1 MSGPVGNL
9 QGFKRTVASLTIAEG
24 TQISHFF
31 SFIECPCL
39 YSYENSPV
47 CCPLVVLDTT
57 SNLKAE
63 LSDYDS
69 EPRIRFTPHTLPS
82 TPCRWFWTGLTTAL
96 CQRTRLARP
105 GVWEVKLSVDI
116 LGLRVPTT
124 CGGHSNGKQRLG
136 LPAPDSTHTH
146 SGLLGTL

>member
-9 QGFKRTVASLTIAEG
+9 QGLKRTVASLTIAEG

-63 LSDYDS
+63 LNDYDS
-69 EPRIRFTPHTLPS
+69 EPARDQVHASHTAVNTLQVVLDRFNNCS
-82 TPCRWFWTGLTTAL
+82 V
-96 CQRTRLARP
+96 P
-105 GVWEVKLSVDI
+105 GGPDLQD
-116 LGLRVPTT
+116 RV
-124 CGGHSNGKQRLG
+124 SGK
-136 LPAPDSTHTH
+136 
-146 SGLLGTL
+146 

>member
-1 MSGPVGNL
+1 MSGRRLP
-9 QGFKRTVASLTIAEG
+9 RG
-24 TQISHFF
+24 TCKDLKEQLKSCPLLREFR
-31 SFIECPCL
+31 SPTFIECPCL

-69 EPRIRFTPHTLPS
+69 EPGIRFMSHTLLS

-96 CQRTRLARP
+96 CQEDQTCKTGCLGSEAV
-105 GVWEVKLSVDI
+105 GGY
-116 LGLRVPTT
+116 LGLAGPHHVWRP
-124 CGGHSNGKQRLG
+124 QRWQAATR
-136 LPAPDSTHTH
+136 PART
-146 SGLLGTL
+146 

>member
-9 QGFKRTVASLTIAEG
+9 QGLKRTVASLTIAEG

-63 LSDYDS
+63 LNDYDS
-69 EPRIRFTPHTLPS
+69 EPRIRFMPHTLPS

-96 CQRTRLARP
+96 CQEDQTCKTGCLGSEAVGGYLGLAGPHHVWRPQRWQAATRP
-105 GVWEVKLSVDI
+105 G
-116 LGLRVPTT
+116 RT
-124 CGGHSNGKQRLG
+124 
-136 LPAPDSTHTH
+136 
-146 SGLLGTL
+146 